1 MYVSGEIISNI
12 KHVQIEPIK
21 EGRSISVVI
30 FTGDALF
37 PTEKKQGDE
46 TTEKVVT
53 NVVDVHFDDELADK
67 NIKLLFKTEVPSCD
81 IT

>member
-1 MYVSGEIISNI
+1 M
-12 KHVQIEPIK
+12 K
-21 EGRSISVVI
+21 EGQSVSVVI

-37 PTEKKQGDE
+37 PTEKKQEDE

-67 NIKLLFKTEVPSCD
+67 NIKLLFKTEVHYRPPCN
-81 IT
+81 ITYSK